1 MAKAKWEDLH
11 EASFRGA
18 AFYLEDVEGTGGRRA
33 IPHAYPRKNVG
44 WTEDNGAELTQQQI
58 SGILLGADYLDKLN
72 RLLAA
77 LNTPGPGELVHPW
90 YGVQQVQAGKVTHR
104 LSTQEGGIAYISFEV
119 FEAGQQLFPT
129 QQEDT
134 SATTLSA
141 ADQVKA
147 ALANGDYFAA
157 IDGMGSMV
165 DTLLDDMQGLVANLP
180 TLPDALNEWMDRLN
194 RFKDLAGIIVAT
206 PGELIRDVTDLI
218 SDIKDLVTEA
228 PWALRVYDQLRDKWD
243 GDRAAQSATKSLADN
258 VAVNA
263 TTGFA
268 SSVTPTA
275 LVDITDAMRT
285 NIDDFRLLVVTSAL
299 VAKAETVATATF
311 ETSQEAQSAGDQL
324 AELLGEQANI
334 AVESGQ
340 RDLWRSLRTLRFA
353 VVNDVRI
360 RSVQLPELRRISP
373 SQTMPVMLLAWR
385 ELGDADRRDSLVLR
399 NRLRYPAFILP
410 SQTIEVIGNE

>member
-1 MAKAKWEDLH
+1 MVKWEDLH

-72 RLLAA
+72 KLLAA

-119 FEAGQQLFPT
+119 FEAGQQLFPS

-134 SATTLSA
+134 TATTLSA
-141 ADQVKA
+141 ADQVKE

-157 IDGMGSMV
+157 IDGLGSMV

-194 RFKDLAGIIVAT
+194 RFKDLAGIIVAK
-206 PGELIRDVTDLI
+206 PGELIRDITDLI
-218 SDIKDLVTEA
+218 SDMKDLVTEP

-263 TTGFA
+263 STGFA

-275 LVDITDAMRT
+275 LVDITDEMRT
-285 NIDDFRLLVVTSAL
+285 NIDDFRLLVVTAAL

-311 ETSQEAQSAGDQL
+311 ETSQEAQNAGDQL
-324 AELLGEQANI
+324 AELLGDQASI

-340 RDLWRSLRTLRFA
+340 RELWRSLRALRFA

-373 SQTMPVMLLAWR
+373 SQTTPVMLLAWR
-385 ELGDADRRDSLVLR
+385 ELGNAEKRDSLVLR

>member
-1 MAKAKWEDLH
+1 MAKWEDLH

-18 AFYLEDVEGTGGRRA
+18 AFYLEDVEGTSGRRA

-72 RLLAA
+72 KLLAA

-104 LSTQEGGIAYISFEV
+104 LSTQDGGIAYISFEV
-119 FEAGQQLFPT
+119 FEAGQQLFPS

-134 SATTLSA
+134 TATTLSA
-141 ADQVKA
+141 ADQVKE

-157 IDGMGSMV
+157 IDGLGSMV

-194 RFKDLAGIIVAT
+194 RFKDLAGIIVAK
-206 PGELIRDVTDLI
+206 PGELIRDITDLI
-218 SDIKDLVTEA
+218 SDMKDLVTEP

-263 TTGFA
+263 STGFA

-275 LVDITDAMRT
+275 LVDITDEMRT
-285 NIDDFRLLVVTSAL
+285 NIDDFRLLVVTAAL

-311 ETSQEAQSAGDQL
+311 ETSQEAQNAGDQL
-324 AELLGEQANI
+324 AELLGDQASI

-340 RDLWRSLRTLRFA
+340 RDLWRSLRALRFA

-373 SQTMPVMLLAWR
+373 SQTTPVMLLAWR
-385 ELGDADRRDSLVLR
+385 ELGNAEKRDSLVLR

>member
-1 MAKAKWEDLH
+1 MAKWEDLH

-72 RLLAA
+72 KLLAA

-119 FEAGQQLFPT
+119 FEAGQQLFPS

-134 SATTLSA
+134 TATTLSA
-141 ADQVKA
+141 ADQVKE
-147 ALANGDYFAA
+147 ALASGDYFAA
-157 IDGMGSMV
+157 IDGLGSMV

-194 RFKDLAGIIVAT
+194 RFKDLAGIIVAK
-206 PGELIRDVTDLI
+206 PGELIRDITDLI
-218 SDIKDLVTEA
+218 SDMKDLVTEP

-263 TTGFA
+263 STGFA

-275 LVDITDAMRT
+275 LVDITDEMRT
-285 NIDDFRLLVVTSAL
+285 NIDDFRLLVVTAAL

-324 AELLGEQANI
+324 AELLGDQASI

-340 RDLWRSLRTLRFA
+340 RDLWRSLRALRFA

-360 RSVQLPELRRISP
+360 RSVQFPELRRISP
-373 SQTMPVMLLAWR
+373 SQTTPVMLLAWR
-385 ELGDADRRDSLVLR
+385 ELGNAEKRDSLVLR

>member
-1 MAKAKWEDLH
+1 MAKWEDLH

-72 RLLAA
+72 KLLAA

-119 FEAGQQLFPT
+119 FEAGQQLFPS

-134 SATTLSA
+134 TATTLSA
-141 ADQVKA
+141 ADQVKE

-157 IDGMGSMV
+157 IDGLGSMV

-194 RFKDLAGIIVAT
+194 RFKDLAGIIVAK
-206 PGELIRDVTDLI
+206 PGELIRDITDLI
-218 SDIKDLVTEA
+218 SDMKDLVTEP

-263 TTGFA
+263 STGFA

-275 LVDITDAMRT
+275 LVDITDEMRT
-285 NIDDFRLLVVTSAL
+285 NIDDFRLLVVTAAL

-324 AELLGEQANI
+324 AELLGEQASI

-340 RDLWRSLRTLRFA
+340 RDLWRSLRALRFA

-373 SQTMPVMLLAWR
+373 SQTTPVMLLAWR
-385 ELGDADRRDSLVLR
+385 ELGNAEKRDSLVLR

>member
-1 MAKAKWEDLH
+1 MAKWEDLH

-18 AFYLEDVEGTGGRRA
+18 AFYLEDVEGTSGRRA

-147 ALANGDYFAA
+147 ALASGDYFAA

-275 LVDITDAMRT
+275 LVDITDEMRT

-311 ETSQEAQSAGDQL
+311 ETSQEAQNAGDQL

-340 RDLWRSLRTLRFA
+340 RDLWRSLRALRFA

-373 SQTMPVMLLAWR
+373 SQTTPVMLLAWR

>member
-1 MAKAKWEDLH
+1 MAKWEDLH

-58 SGILLGADYLDKLN
+58 SGIILGADYLDKLN

-147 ALANGDYFAA
+147 ALANGDYFAT

-275 LVDITDAMRT
+275 LVDITDEMRT

-311 ETSQEAQSAGDQL
+311 ETSQEAQNAGDQL

-340 RDLWRSLRTLRFA
+340 RDLWRSLRALRFA

-373 SQTMPVMLLAWR
+373 SQTTPVMLLAWR

>member
-1 MAKAKWEDLH
+1 MAKWEDLH

-33 IPHAYPRKNVG
+33 IPHAYPLKNVG

-72 RLLAA
+72 KLLAA

-119 FEAGQQLFPT
+119 FEAGQQLFPS

-134 SATTLSA
+134 TATTLSA
-141 ADQVKA
+141 ADQVKE
-147 ALANGDYFAA
+147 ALANGDCFAA
-157 IDGMGSMV
+157 IDGLGSMV

-194 RFKDLAGIIVAT
+194 RFKDLAGIIVAK
-206 PGELIRDVTDLI
+206 PGELIRDITDLI
-218 SDIKDLVTEA
+218 SDMKDLVTEP

-263 TTGFA
+263 STGFA

-275 LVDITDAMRT
+275 LVDITDEMRT
-285 NIDDFRLLVVTSAL
+285 NIDDFRLLVVTAAL

-311 ETSQEAQSAGDQL
+311 ETSQEAQNAGDQL
-324 AELLGEQANI
+324 AELLGDQASI

-340 RDLWRSLRTLRFA
+340 RELWRSLRALRFA

-373 SQTMPVMLLAWR
+373 SQTTPVMLLAWR
-385 ELGDADRRDSLVLR
+385 ELGNAEKRDSLVLR

>member
-1 MAKAKWEDLH
+1 MAKWEDLH

-275 LVDITDAMRT
+275 LVDITDEMRT

-311 ETSQEAQSAGDQL
+311 ETSQEAQNAGDQL

-340 RDLWRSLRTLRFA
+340 RDLWRSLRALRFA

-373 SQTMPVMLLAWR
+373 SQTTPVMLLAWR